1 MKKNEKIR
9 DRDVNKTLKAEM
21 AQLLRARVTQ
31 YREQRDR
38 LRAYVKSNPAAPAFQ
53 REMDREQ
60 VTSEVRKLTEMW
72 NDVMPYIRKIKSS
85 IGDVLDHNRLTAG
98 YLLFGKVSQGF
109 AAIFVLAKDGFHY
122 EVMEITRS
130 NREALDLIALF
141 LRADSSALLR
151 KWFEGEIVE
160 NVKARDALEEQ
171 IEDTAA
177 KSGISVRGMKAG
189 IYGALS
195 KYSHVSYVALL
206 EAYDIFHHD
215 FDFERIA
222 GYHWVLNSSLPY
234 LRTEIHS
241 VIITLK
247 AFYSAIADGESYLGL
262 DTLLRKYAPHMYDES
277 AKKARAADFRARF
290 PQSD

>member
-1 MKKNEKIR
+1 MKQNDKTR

-60 VTSEVRKLTEMW
+60 VASEVRNLTEMW

-85 IGDVLDHNRLTAG
+85 IGDVLDHNRLTAC

-122 EVMEITRS
+122 EVMEVTRS

-141 LRADSSALLR
+141 LRETADSSALLKR
-151 KWFEGEIVE
+151 WFEGEIVE

-177 KSGISVRGMKAG
+177 KSG
-189 IYGALS
+189 
-195 KYSHVSYVALL
+195 
-206 EAYDIFHHD
+206 
-215 FDFERIA
+215 
-222 GYHWVLNSSLPY
+222 SL
-234 LRTEIHS
+234 
-241 VIITLK
+241 
-247 AFYSAIADGESYLGL
+247 
-262 DTLLRKYAPHMYDES
+262 
-277 AKKARAADFRARF
+277 
-290 PQSD
+290 